1 MAKKNRVNLAGKLK
15 QIVESRQQI
24 PAPEINKSAASNKLL
39 DKFVKPK
46 DCQSDDLQPDLD
58 RRPDQLS
65 HVESTIP
72 ETANLL
78 NGVQHI
84 KGHLKIPNTII
95 DSLFRHL
102 DLTEQCVYLQLFRL
116 SWGFGKDSCM
126 IGLPQLSARIN
137 ASQKTVHVAIK
148 KLLERGLVQKVKF
161 QLGKGKQQGTI
172 YRLVIPTRLVEITR
186 LVESTNFV
194 ISTTKKN
201 KNKNKNKI
209 DKRQFTK

>member
-1 MAKKNRVNLAGKLK
+1 
-15 QIVESRQQI
+15 
-24 PAPEINKSAASNKLL
+24 
-39 DKFVKPK
+39 
-46 DCQSDDLQPDLD
+46 
-58 RRPDQLS
+58 
-65 HVESTIP
+65 
-72 ETANLL
+72 
-78 NGVQHI
+78 
-84 KGHLKIPNTII
+84 
-95 DSLFRHL
+95 
-102 DLTEQCVYLQLFRL
+102 
-116 SWGFGKDSCM
+116 M